1 MDLAKIEKNP
11 GRRSLAK
18 LMLNSFWGKFGQ
30 RANQTQVSTCSN
42 PTQFFQILQ
51 DDKQNIHR
59 IEIMNEEMVEVYH
72 SYKEETIPA
81 QTNTNIFVA
90 AFTTA
95 YARLKLY
102 EALDSL
108 QERVLYMNTDS
119 VIYTIKP
126 GERDIPVGNYL
137 GQYTSELDTGDAIQE
152 FVAAGPKNYAY
163 VTKQGKQCCKV
174 RGFTLNVRG
183 SSVLNFGP
191 MRDLVLNEILDREED
206 EEEET
211 TLMLN
216 NPHKIVRCPST
227 KQIKTIPQDKTYK
240 LVFDERVV
248 DFDTFQSYL
257 YGYKAP

>member
-1 MDLAKIEKNP
+1 MDPAKIEKNP

-90 AFTTA
+90 T
-95 YARLKLY
+95 
-102 EALDSL
+102 
-108 QERVLYMNTDS
+108 
-119 VIYTIKP
+119 
-126 GERDIPVGNYL
+126 ERDIPVGNYL

-152 FVAAGPKNYAY
+152 FVAAGPKNHAY

-240 LVFDERVV
+240 LVFDKRVV
-248 DFDTFQSYL
+248 DFDTFQSYP